1 MYVGVYLGVCHLIE
15 LNNFSI
21 INFLMLNIQ
30 SCRGSKNQQITFL
43 LFSLLFHCGEAGTQ
57 SFNITPICIACS
69 VKFMHTY

>member
-30 SCRGSKNQQITFL
+30 SCRAIDKSNSYIKNLSSKIILQCKYQ
-43 LFSLLFHCGEAGTQ
+43 G
-57 SFNITPICIACS
+57 
-69 VKFMHTY
+69 KF

>member
-30 SCRGSKNQQITFL
+30 SCRGAIDKSNSYIKNLSSKIILQCKYQ
-43 LFSLLFHCGEAGTQ
+43 G
-57 SFNITPICIACS
+57 
-69 VKFMHTY
+69 KF